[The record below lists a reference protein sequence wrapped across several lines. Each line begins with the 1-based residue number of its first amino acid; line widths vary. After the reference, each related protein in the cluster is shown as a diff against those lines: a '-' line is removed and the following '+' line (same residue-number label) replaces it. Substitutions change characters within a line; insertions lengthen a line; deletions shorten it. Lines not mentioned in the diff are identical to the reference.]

1 MSHKHPTF
9 LRRARLAPLA
19 AAAALMV
26 ATSGMALAQS
36 NQGGS
41 PVIVGPTATQT
52 SNGLVSANNNSN
64 AQYTT
69 FPSNGVVN
77 GNGVDALA
85 IGNQQR
91 IADGAAAALT
101 INNQPLMQPTVSVL
115 QQVNN
120 GVSSGTAGTIGVNA
134 NNVAGNHDG
143 DTASVSNNEA
153 SAAATGNTA
162 AGTMQINGNAVNVST
177 PASTEVTQGVAANA
191 PVSATTNMGQV
202 GIRLNQTG
210 GVNPNNAMDNL
221 SLSVSGNQVD
231 SAAQAN
237 ATQAGIR
244 VQASSVNLGA
254 DTSSTVDQ
262 QAAGAVNSSS
272 TVGLLGVRV
281 SGTPNRALTESTL
294 GVSSNQVQASAGGNQ
309 QTSVLQIDAA
319 GDVTQTGGAGLA
331 TTATQATSGA
341 INASSNVATLGIDN
355 QKTGSEDNRYSVS
368 GNSVGAQA
376 DGNSGSNRS
385 AVAAA
390 GAITGVLL
398 QTSNSQTVSGG
409 GVAASAQ
416 VGELGVRTLDSTN
429 DALTVSAN
437 RVQAEANGSSASN
450 QTRAGASDI
459 SSTLAG
465 TSNAQTHSSG
475 SVSASAGATR
485 IGSESTSLS
494 GTSLTVSGNQISAE
508 ANGASATNDA
518 LLGADNAVTQSAA
531 LVGNTQTHTAGAVQ
545 ASAGSNL
552 VGAGTGS
559 ASNASLVVSG
569 NQFSATA
576 ASQKADNLA
585 RINATNGVSDSGA
598 AVVNLQ
604 DHVAGD
610 VSATVAGL
618 TTLSPSPSPVPMLI
632 GLRADTA
639 SGSSLTVT
647 GNQGASDAIVNQAD
661 NQVALSGSRID
672 GNSAAY
678 LFNVQAV
685 QSGNAQA
692 LTRVNLGVDGNAV
705 ADTTRAGGHEL
716 VVSGNQFSANA
727 SQNQATNALDI
738 SATSTLSADTAQP
751 NLLGSLQLSAGNTTA
766 TTEMQ
771 ILSGRS
777 VASDASGNTTITGN
791 QASSLARANVA
802 NNQLTVTAG
811 TQASDQF
818 AVLGNVQGN
827 SGAVTSTA
835 SLQMQG
841 SAANRLDGNIT
852 SSSNQALAVAAGNT
866 SLNSVTVAAGTALNS
881 GSGVGLLNEQNN
893 SGAVVASATLNANAF
908 SRGNTLNLSGN
919 TASATAVGNNA
930 ENLVNVSSL
939 PGQQMASAVLT
950 SNQVNSGNVSAVVSG
965 SYSASGV
972 ASTSGINVSGNRSS
986 AVAIGNRATSSMTLG
1001 VQ

>member
-19 AAAALMV
+19 AAAALIA

-36 NQGGS
+36 NGTL
-41 PVIVGPTATQT
+41 PVSGPTANQT
-52 SNGLVSANNNSN
+52 SSGPVSAQNNST
-64 AQYTT
+64 AQYTS

-77 GNGVDALA
+77 ANGVDAQA
-85 IGNQQR
+85 IGNQHR
-91 IADGAAAALT
+91 LDTGAAAALT
-101 INNQPLMQPTVSVL
+101 INNQPLVQPTVSVL
-115 QQVNN
+115 QQVNG
-120 GVSSGTAGTIGVNA
+120 GVSSGTTGSIGVNA
-134 NNVAGNHDG
+134 NNVTGNHDNS
-143 DTASVSNNEA
+143 TASVSNNEA
-153 SAAATGNTA
+153 SAASTGNTSV
-162 AGTMQINGNAVNVST
+162 GTMLVTGGAVDMGT
-177 PASTEVTQGVAANA
+177 AATTEVTQGVAANA
-191 PVSATTNMGQV
+191 PVSASTDLTRV
-202 GIRLNQTG
+202 GIRLNQTAA
-210 GVNPNNAMDNL
+210 NANNAMDNL
-221 SLSVSGNQVD
+221 TLGVSGNQVD

-237 ATQAGIR
+237 TTQAGIQ

-254 DTSSTVDQ
+254 AATSTVDQ
-262 QAAGAVNSSS
+262 QAAGEVTGESRVNL
-272 TVGLLGVRV
+272 VGIRVLG
-281 SGTPNRALTESTL
+281 TTNRALTDSQL
-294 GVSSNQVQASAGGNQ
+294 GVSSNSVQASAGGNQ
-309 QTSVLQIDAA
+309 QTSVLQITAA
-319 GDVTQTGGAGLA
+319 GDVVQTGGAGLVN
-331 TTATQATSGA
+331 TATQATSGA

-390 GAITGVLL
+390 GAITDVLL
-398 QTSNSQTVSGG
+398 QTSNSQTVSGS
-409 GVAASAQ
+409 GVSASAQ
-416 VGELGVRTLDSTN
+416 VGALGVQTLDSTN
-429 DALTVSAN
+429 DAQTVSAN

-459 SSTLAG
+459 RSTLAG

-585 RINATNGVSDSGA
+585 RINATNGVSDSAA

-604 DHVAGD
+604 DHVAGN

-618 TTLSPSPSPVPMLI
+618 TTLSPSPNPVPMLI

-672 GNSAAY
+672 GSSAAY

-692 LTRVNLGVDGNAV
+692 LTRVNLGVDGNAAV
-705 ADTTRAGGHEL
+705 DTTRAGGHEL

-751 NLLGSLQLSAGNTTA
+751 NLLGNLQLSAGNTTA

-777 VASDASGNTTITGN
+777 VVSDASGNTTITGN

-802 NNQLTVTAG
+802 NNQLTVAAG

-818 AVLGNVQGN
+818 ALLGNVQDN

-841 SAANRLDGNIT
+841 SAANRLDGNLT

-881 GSGVGLLNEQNN
+881 GSGVGLLNAQNN

>member
-19 AAAALMV
+19 AAAALIA
-26 ATSGMALAQS
+26 ATSGVALAQTQQM
-36 NQGGS
+36 N
-41 PVIVGPTATQT
+41 VGQT
-52 SNGLVSANNNSN
+52 SDVPVNASN
-64 AQYTT
+64 TSNVQYTS
-69 FPSNGVVN
+69 FPSNGAVN

-85 IGNQQR
+85 IGNQHQ
-91 IADGAAAALT
+91 APAGAAALT
-101 INNQPLMQPTVSVL
+101 INNQPLMQPTVSLL
-115 QQVNN
+115 QQVNG
-120 GVSSGTAGTIGVNA
+120 GVSSATNGIIGVNA

-177 PASTEVTQGVAANA
+177 PASTEVTQEVAANA
-191 PVSATTNMGQV
+191 PVSATTDMSQV

-210 GVNPNNAMDNL
+210 GANPNNAMDNL

-237 ATQAGIR
+237 TTQANIQ
-244 VQASSVNLGA
+244 VQASSVSLGA

-262 QAAGAVNSSS
+262 QAAGAVNGRS
-272 TVGLLGVRV
+272 TVGLLGIHVT
-281 SGTPNRALTESTL
+281 GTPNRALTDSTL

-309 QTSVLQIDAA
+309 QTSLLQINAA

-331 TTATQATSGA
+331 TSATQNTSGVIA
-341 INASSNVATLGIDN
+341 AASNVTTLGIDN
-355 QKTGSEDNRYSVS
+355 DKTGSQNNRYSVS
-368 GNSVGAQA
+368 GNTVGAQA
-376 DGNSGSNRS
+376 DGNSGSNS
-385 AVAAA
+385 TEVAAA
-390 GAITGVLL
+390 GAITGALL
-398 QTSNSQTVSGG
+398 QTVNEQTVSVG
-409 GVAASAQ
+409 GVTADAN
-416 VGELGVRTLDSTN
+416 VGSLGVRTLDSTN

-465 TSNAQTHSSG
+465 TSNTQTHSSG
-475 SVSASAGATR
+475 AVRANAGALR
-485 IGSESTSLS
+485 IGSASDSLS
-494 GTSLTVSGNQISAE
+494 GSSLTVSGNQLSAE
-508 ANGASATNDA
+508 ATGASARNDA

-531 LVGNTQTHTAGAVQ
+531 LVGNSQTHSAGVVQ
-545 ASAGSNL
+545 ARAGSNL
-552 VGAGTGS
+552 VGADTGS
-559 ASNASLVVSG
+559 ATDATLVVSG

-585 RINATNGVSDSGA
+585 RINATNGISDSGA

-604 DHVAGD
+604 SHEAGNVAAFVAGAP
-610 VSATVAGL
+610 S
-618 TTLSPSPSPVPMLI
+618 LSPSPNPGPMLI

-647 GNQGASDAIVNQAD
+647 DNQGASDAIVNQAN

-678 LFNVQAV
+678 LFNVQSV
-685 QSGNAQA
+685 QSGNARA
-692 LTRVNLGVDGNAV
+692 LTRVNLGVDGNTV
-705 ADTTRAGGHEL
+705 GDTTRAAGHEL

-738 SATSTLSADTAQP
+738 NATSTLSAAGTLP
-751 NLLGSLQLSAGNTTA
+751 NLLGNLQLSAGNTTA

-771 ILSGRS
+771 ILSGSS
-777 VASDASGNTTITGN
+777 VAADASGNTTITGN
-791 QASSLARANVA
+791 QASSMARANVA
-802 NNQLTVTAG
+802 NNQLNITAG
-811 TQASDQF
+811 TMASDQA

-827 SGAVTSTA
+827 TGAVTSTA
-835 SLQMQG
+835 SLLAG
-841 SAANRLDGNIT
+841 GTAPNRLDGNIT
-852 SSSNQALAVAAGNT
+852 TTGNQALAVAAGNT
-866 SLNSVTVAAGTALNS
+866 SLNSVQVSAGTALNS
-881 GSGVGLLNEQNN
+881 TSGVGLLNDQSN
-893 SGAVVASATLNANAF
+893 SGAVMAMATLNANGF
-908 SRGNTLNLSGN
+908 TRGSSLNLSGN

-930 ENLVNVSSL
+930 ENVVNVSAL

-950 SNQVNSGNVSAVVSG
+950 SSQVNSGNVSAVVNG
-965 SYSASGV
+965 SYSASGT

-986 AVAIGNRATSSMTLG
+986 AVAIGNRSTSSMTLG

>member
-1 MSHKHPTF
+1 MSHKHPTSF
-9 LRRARLAPLA
+9 RRARLAPLA
-19 AAAALMV
+19 AAAALIA

-41 PVIVGPTATQT
+41 PVVVGPTANQT
-52 SNGLVSANNNSN
+52 SSGLVNAQNTSN
-64 AQYTT
+64 AQYTS

-77 GNGVDALA
+77 ANGIDAQA
-85 IGNQQR
+85 IGNQHQ
-91 IADGAAAALT
+91 APAGAAALT

-115 QQVNN
+115 QQVNG
-120 GVSSGTAGTIGVNA
+120 GVSSATTGTIGVNA

-210 GVNPNNAMDNL
+210 GANPNNAMDNL

-237 ATQAGIR
+237 TTQAGIQ
-244 VQASSVNLGA
+244 VQASSVSLGA

-262 QAAGAVNSSS
+262 QAAGAVNGRS
-272 TVGLLGVRV
+272 TVGLLGIHVT
-281 SGTPNRALTESTL
+281 GTPNRALTDSTL

-309 QTSVLQIDAA
+309 QTSVLQINAA

-331 TTATQATSGA
+331 TSASQNTSGA
-341 INASSNVATLGIDN
+341 ITAASNVTTLGIDN
-355 QKTGSEDNRYSVS
+355 DKTGSQNNRYSVS
-368 GNSVGAQA
+368 GNTVGAQA
-376 DGNSGSNRS
+376 DGNSGSNRT

-390 GAITGVLL
+390 GAITGALL
-398 QTSNSQTVSGG
+398 QTVNDQTVSGG
-409 GVAASAQ
+409 GVTADAN
-416 VGELGVRTLDSTN
+416 VGSLGVRTLDSTN
-429 DALTVSAN
+429 DALTISAN

-465 TSNAQTHSSG
+465 TSNTQTHSSG
-475 SVSASAGATR
+475 AVRANAGALR
-485 IGSESTSLS
+485 IGSASDSLS
-494 GTSLTVSGNQISAE
+494 GSSLTVSGNQLSAE
-508 ANGASATNDA
+508 ATGASARNDA

-531 LVGNTQTHTAGAVQ
+531 LVGNSQTHSAGVVQ
-545 ASAGSNL
+545 ARAGSNL
-552 VGAGTGS
+552 VGADTGS
-559 ASNASLVVSG
+559 ATDATLVVSG

-585 RINATNGVSDSGA
+585 RINATNGISDSGA

-604 DHVAGD
+604 SHEAGNVAAFVAGAP
-610 VSATVAGL
+610 S
-618 TTLSPSPSPVPMLI
+618 LSPSPNPGPMLI
-632 GLRADTA
+632 GLRADSA
-639 SGSSLTVT
+639 SGANLTVT

-678 LFNVQAV
+678 LFNVQSV
-685 QSGNAQA
+685 QSGNARA
-692 LTRVNLGVDGNAV
+692 LTRVNLGVDGNTV
-705 ADTTRAGGHEL
+705 GDTTRADGHEL

-738 SATSTLSADTAQP
+738 NATSTLSADAAQP
-751 NLLGSLQLSAGNTTA
+751 NLLGNLQQSGGNTTA

-777 VASDASGNTTITGN
+777 LASDASGNTTITGN

-818 AVLGNVQGN
+818 VVLGNVQGN
-827 SGAVTSTA
+827 TGAVTSTA

-866 SLNSVTVAAGTALNS
+866 SLNSVKVSAGTALNS

-893 SGAVVASATLNANAF
+893 SGAVVATATLNANAF

-930 ENLVNVSSL
+930 ENVVNVAAL